1 MLTFVQDRFG
11 HFHWD
16 SVPVVKPI
24 TGTGMLMGPYG
35 VLQSFDLLDQ
45 ALRPDVDS
53 SSPSNRLA
61 QPEGANHWENCNH
74 STCTH
79 HMSLPAVI
87 YFNLKPQ
94 VAKGIQTEVGQNTS
108 LIRR

>member
-24 TGTGMLMGPYG
+24 TGTGVSMGPYS

-53 SSPSNRLA
+53 ASPSNRLA
-61 QPEGANHWENCNH
+61 QLRAQIIGRVATTVRARI
-74 STCTH
+74 TCH
-79 HMSLPAVI
+79 CS
-87 YFNLKPQ
+87 Q
-94 VAKGIQTEVGQNTS
+94 
-108 LIRR
+108 